1 MSNGWVRSR
10 IPSLSTVEAE
20 YIAAGSCYIQL
31 LLDYGICQTHLT
43 IYCDNTS
50 ATNISKNPIQ
60 HHFIRELIEDGILTP
75 EFMHTDDQKADL
87 FIKPL
92 DLNSCTKTLVLSLWS
107 DPLFFFFQASTL
119 LVFYALFIYLFVF
132 MLCFK
137 FFFLNKKMEN
147 FEKYKNSVCLYILVL
162 VWLGWPLKQNF
173 LTLYLL

>member
-1 MSNGWVRSR
+1 M
-10 IPSLSTVEAE
+10 
-20 YIAAGSCYIQL
+20 QKL
-31 LLDYGICQTHLT
+31 LLDYGICQKHLT

-50 ATNISKNPIQ
+50 ATNISKNPIQHSQTKRIEIQ

-107 DPLFFFFQASTL
+107 GPLFFFFQASTL

-137 FFFLNKKMEN
+137 FFFLK
-147 FEKYKNSVCLYILVL
+147 
-162 VWLGWPLKQNF
+162 
-173 LTLYLL
+173 